1 MRGGIVADVLNQ
13 SGIAARWQSTSIT
26 TNQLA
31 KHLFAAA
38 TGIKAAAESLTA
50 YRAQM
55 RLAIP
60 IISQGA

>member
-26 TNQLA
+26 ANQLA
-31 KHLFAAA
+31 KPLFAAA
-38 TGIKAAAESLTA
+38 SGIKASADSLTA

-55 RLAIP
+55 RLAIR